1 MITIAGLTPKQKTIM
16 DIMWTMETIT
26 QVEAFIK
33 SLPRDDAIDAHGL
46 LQIAIVETLEEEG
59 RMDEYE
65 DMALDVIANAR
76 RP

>member
-59 RMDEYE
+59 RMSDYE
-65 DMALDVIANAR
+65 DMALDAIASAR
-76 RP
+76 GM

>member
-1 MITIAGLTPKQKTIM
+1 M

-59 RMDEYE
+59 RMSDYE
-65 DMALDVIANAR
+65 DMALDAIASAR
-76 RP
+76 GM

>member
-59 RMDEYE
+59 RIADYE

-76 RP
+76 RM

>member
-59 RMDEYE
+59 RMSDYE
-65 DMALDVIANAR
+65 DMALDVIASAR
-76 RP
+76 GM